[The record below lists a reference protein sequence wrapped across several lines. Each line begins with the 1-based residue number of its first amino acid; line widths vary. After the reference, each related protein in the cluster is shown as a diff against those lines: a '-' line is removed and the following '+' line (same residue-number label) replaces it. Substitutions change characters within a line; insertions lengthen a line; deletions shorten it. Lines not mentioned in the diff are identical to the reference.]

1 MRVPPRTRFFPSRLG
16 PTDTL
21 PVRPTPHTTTRA
33 GRPLP
38 GGPAFDEAARLF
50 LQRTRHTRT
59 GSPHTLRAYRGDL
72 RDFGRFLAT
81 SGASTTPLPFDALSR
96 AHAERYLAEL
106 ADRAEPRTVR
116 RRVSCVRSFYRHAR
130 RLELVAENP
139 FDALDLPAVDKMSE
153 THKVWSDAEVDRALG
168 LLRREV
174 RESASALQSG
184 DRSVRPRAW
193 RRLFHAARRRAVFVV
208 LVTAGLRR
216 AEVSA
221 LGSASLV
228 HAADGFTL
236 VVRGKGSKVRQVPL
250 SAFAYPALFDW
261 LSLRRQTPASA
272 DALFVSD
279 EGRPMRPKAVYR
291 ICRWIAKRTEARHPL
306 HPHLLRRTFATHQLA
321 ATGDLRAVQEVL
333 GHASVATT
341 QIYTHVDHAALRR
354 VVEAAGLGK
363 SERDAGPLVQS

>member
-1 MRVPPRTRFFPSRLG
+1 MSPS
-16 PTDTL
+16 P
-21 PVRPTPHTTTRA
+21 RPTTRPA
-33 GRPLP
+33 PPLP

-59 GSPHTLRAYRGDL
+59 GSPHTLRAYRTDL
-72 RDFGRFLAT
+72 RDFGRFLVT
-81 SGASTTPLPFDALSR
+81 SGDGAALPFDDLGR
-96 AHAERYLAEL
+96 AHAERYLADL

-130 RLELVAENP
+130 RLELVTENP

-153 THKVWSDAEVDRALG
+153 THKVWSEAEVDRALAI
-168 LLRREV
+168 LRREV
-174 RESASALQSG
+174 RTAASTLRQA
-184 DRSVRPRAW
+184 DTHRRPRAW
-193 RRLFHAARRRAVFVV
+193 RRLFHATRRRVVFVV

-216 AEVSA
+216 AEVAA
-221 LGSASLV
+221 LGSASLTQT
-228 HAADGFTL
+228 ADGFTL

-261 LSLRRQTPASA
+261 LSLRREVPLAPGT

-279 EGRPMRPKAVYR
+279 EGHPMRPKAVYR
-291 ICRWIAKRTEARHPL
+291 ICRWVAKRTEARHPL

-354 VVEAAGLGK
+354 VVEAAGLGR
-363 SERDAGPLVQS
+363 SERDVGPLVQS